1 MTVYEVL
8 DNFKCTSEE
17 SFNVVVK
24 GKEDNLLLPHK
35 MDFYEVRQSVLYY
48 DDAEDKH
55 IANVAEKTVL
65 SIDLQN
71 NIIIV
76 EE

>member
-1 MTVYEVL
+1 MTVFEVL

-24 GKEDNLLLPHK
+24 GYENELLLPHK
-35 MDFYEVRQSVLYY
+35 MDFYDVRQSVLYY
-48 DDAEDKH
+48 DDVEDKH

-65 SIDLQN
+65 SIDLQS

>member
-1 MTVYEVL
+1 MTVFEVL

-24 GKEDNLLLPHK
+24 GCENELLLPHK
-35 MDFYEVRQSVLYY
+35 MDYYEVRQSVLYY

-55 IANVAEKTVL
+55 IASVAEKIVI
-65 SIDLQN
+65 SINLQN

>member
-1 MTVYEVL
+1 MTVFEVL

-24 GKEDNLLLPHK
+24 GKEDDMLLPHK
-35 MDFYEVRQSVLYY
+35 MDYYEVRKSVLYY

-55 IANVAEKTVL
+55 IANVADKIVV
-65 SIDLQN
+65 SINLQN

>member
-1 MTVYEVL
+1 MTVFEVL

-24 GKEDNLLLPHK
+24 GKENNMLLPHK
-35 MDFYEVRQSVLYY
+35 MDYYEVRQSVLYY

-55 IANVAEKTVL
+55 IASVAEKTVV
-65 SIDLQN
+65 SIDLQSN
-71 NIIIV
+71 LIIV

>member
-8 DNFKCTSEE
+8 DNFKVSSES

-24 GKEDNLLLPHK
+24 GKENDLLFPHK
-35 MDFYEVRQSVLYY
+35 KDFYDVRQSVLYY